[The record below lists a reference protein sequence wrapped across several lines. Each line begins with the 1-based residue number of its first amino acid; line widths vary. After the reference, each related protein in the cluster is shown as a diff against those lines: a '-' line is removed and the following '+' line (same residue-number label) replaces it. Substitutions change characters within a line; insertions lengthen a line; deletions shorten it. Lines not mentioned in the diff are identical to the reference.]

1 MVFSF
6 HIFLLCEYFFYICGM
21 KRLFLFF
28 IPVVMLSSCMTQQD
42 YINLGVSGVLLGAS
56 TQVEELVDTLQ
67 VRKERRE
74 LEKSLSSQ
82 KTY

>member
-1 MVFSF
+1 
-6 HIFLLCEYFFYICGM
+6 M

>member
-1 MVFSF
+1 
-6 HIFLLCEYFFYICGM
+6 M
-21 KRLFLFF
+21 KRVFLFC
-28 IPVVMLSSCMTQQD
+28 IPLIMLSSCMTQQD

-74 LEKSLSSQ
+74 LEKEINKRINLE
-82 KTY
+82 